1 MLSDWLTQN
10 DRVTRPIGSPTH
22 AGPLQPMPMIVPTW
36 STPDTGLE
44 TCFLTVR
51 QPGAVL
57 GSPLMLANVRLNQLL
72 PTHHPTEYQA
82 VVATQ
87 VSWLIIRLLMSPAV
101 VAGGCVTGVFVTATW
116 PEQNRSANE

>member
-1 MLSDWLTQN
+1 
-10 DRVTRPIGSPTH
+10 
-22 AGPLQPMPMIVPTW
+22 MIVPTW

-57 GSPLMLANVRLNQLL
+57 LTLMLANVRLNQLF

-82 VVATQ
+82 VVATP
-87 VSWLIIRLLMSPAV
+87 VSWLIIRRLMSSAV
-101 VAGGCVTGVFVTATW
+101 VTGGCVTRVLVTATR
-116 PEQNRSANE
+116 P